1 VEHPVPPTNISQRSG
16 FFKQEK
22 VRKQLLRGED
32 IQQASSLFSRTTH
45 PRMEI
50 LFDSILTRFL
60 VLLKP
65 NNTIDLLMFHV
76 KQKKPTRDC

>member
-1 VEHPVPPTNISQRSG
+1 M
-16 FFKQEK
+16 
-22 VRKQLLRGED
+22 RKQLLRGED

-45 PRMEI
+45 SRMEI

-76 KQKKPTRDC
+76 KQKKPTRDCDGFFVFNFWLLFFYSELNKKT